1 MTVLSSIFISC
12 ICIHIC
18 VIFDKIN
25 LLRTNDRHYNRPKH
39 HRPLSLAD
47 GVLVHVSKQ
56 IKHRIDRYAI
66 SSKDFGRHFVNVSAI
81 IVKSGTGKHVEGTSQ
96 KREPII
102 TLLNIIHQ
110 ITCVDRKDTRRLS
123 DFKY

>member
-12 ICIHIC
+12 IICIYMC

-25 LLRTNDRHYNRPKH
+25 LPRTNDRHYNRPKH

-81 IVKSGTGKHVEGTSQ
+81 IVKSGTGKHIEGTSQ
-96 KREPII
+96 NRKPII
-102 TLLNIIHQ
+102 TLLNTSNHMRGSKRHETIE
-110 ITCVDRKDTRRLS
+110 R
-123 DFKY
+123 F